1 MSLSDTHA
9 PWNPDMAKG
18 AVNKHLQARITYLEK
33 ASKYLAQQ
41 QYDHEDQ
48 TSEKHNEE
56 TDALTHG
63 LPQLLSSH
71 LRSVSLKS
79 QIRLRQDV
87 KRSICRKC
95 DTPLIDTSTSYT
107 TIENYSKGK
116 AKPWAEVRVITCKS
130 CGTKKRFPIGAKRQ
144 SKKKDRL
151 VSASEKPLVV
161 DPESQPEQ
169 RSDEI
174 KT

>member
-1 MSLSDTHA
+1 
-9 PWNPDMAKG
+9 MAKG
-18 AVNKHLQARITYLEK
+18 AVNKHLQARIAYLEK

-41 QYDHEDQ
+41 QYGHENQ
-48 TSEKHNEE
+48 TFGKHNEA
-56 TDALTHG
+56 TDAPTHG

-79 QIRLRQDV
+79 QIRLTQDV

-95 DTPLIDTSTSYT
+95 DMPLIESSTSDI
-107 TIENYSKGK
+107 TIENDSKDK
-116 AKPWAEVRVITCKS
+116 AKPWADIRVITCRS

-144 SKKKDRL
+144 TKKKNRL
-151 VSASEKPLVV
+151 VSTSGKDMTVDSKSPL
-161 DPESQPEQ
+161 QQ
-169 RSDEI
+169 QSDAI